1 MKPIPIRFKDQTMDK
16 IKQATEFGHHNI
28 SNSDA
33 ARAAINIGLEML
45 EGAKESMTYDEYM
58 IFILNNQ

>member
-1 MKPIPIRFKDQTMDK
+1 MKPLPIRFKDQTIDK
-16 IKQATEFGHHNI
+16 IKQATEFGHHDI

-33 ARAAINIGLEML
+33 ARAAMNIGLEFL
-45 EGAKESMTYDEYM
+45 EASKESMTYDEYM